1 MIDNNLI
8 TLARLSGYVYSSM
21 VLFGLIKERG
31 EYIWLA
37 EDLTVT
43 EQ

>member
-21 VLFGLIKERG
+21 VLFGLKNERG
-31 EYIWLA
+31 NTYGWQK
-37 EDLTVT
+37 T
-43 EQ
+43 